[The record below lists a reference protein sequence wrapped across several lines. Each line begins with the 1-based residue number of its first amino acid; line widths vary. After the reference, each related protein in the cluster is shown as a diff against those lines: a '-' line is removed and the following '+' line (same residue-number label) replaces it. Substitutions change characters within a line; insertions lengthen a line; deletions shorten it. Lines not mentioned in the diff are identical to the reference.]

1 MHATASQPSHTSTR
15 TPASAA
21 DMSYADMLI
30 TLTLVE
36 AGLTRL
42 RQQPLPVSLAGQI
55 FDTLHEAPLKQ
66 LQRFMLMSSIS
77 VLPLSRLSPATQQAL
92 RLAGCLTAEHDEPR
106 DDDRS

>member
-1 MHATASQPSHTSTR
+1 MHATSSLPSRASTR
-15 TPASAA
+15 TSTSAA
-21 DMSYADMLI
+21 DTSHVDTLI
-30 TLTLVE
+30 TLAMVE